1 MSIASELSAL
11 NGYIL
16 GAYDEINDKGGT
28 VPANKNMANL
38 ATAIASISGGGG
50 GTPSLWAGGLN
61 PQLAQTVTMTHNL
74 SEDTSYNNTTPTTST
89 KTILTGTQVRET
101 VGPLDM
107 ANYDYVLFMDLV
119 TPHKYTELPSV
130 NHMLAVG
137 SKIVYFIGRRY
148 NSNATSAKQGVILT
162 LGAAPIAY
170 YENAS
175 QAKYVA
181 STETYGIGYAAN
193 NPVFLSST
201 ADSTNIYVYSPS
213 ITVRTHATYMNAGA
227 WQYIDAAATNIY
239 VRYQLFR
246 VDKMGICS
254 GAFDMVRN
262 ACIDGDGTMATNAI
276 IYNGSG
282 T

>member
-50 GTPSLWAGGLN
+50 GTPSLWTGGLN

-74 SEDTSYNNTTPTTST
+74 STDTSYNSTTPTTSA
-89 KTILTGTQVRET
+89 KTILIGTPFRET
-101 VGPLDM
+101 MGPLDM
-107 ANYDYVLFMDLV
+107 ANYDYALFMDLV

-137 SKIVYFIGRRY
+137 TKIIYFIGRRY
-148 NSNATSAKQGVILT
+148 NSNAASAKQGVILT

-170 YENAS
+170 YENSS
-175 QAKYVA
+175 QTKYTA
-181 STETYGIGYAAN
+181 STEVYGIGDAAIA
-193 NPVFLSST
+193 PSFVSSS

-213 ITVRTHATYMNAGA
+213 ITVRTHATYMNANA
-227 WQYIDAAATNIY
+227 WQYIDAEATNIY
-239 VRYQLFR
+239 IRFQLFR

-254 GAFDMVRN
+254 GAFNMVRN

>member
-1 MSIASELSAL
+1 MSIASELTAL

-50 GTPSLWAGGLN
+50 GTPSLWTGGLN

-74 SEDTSYNNTTPTTST
+74 STDTSYNSTTPTTST

-101 VGPLDM
+101 MGPLDM
-107 ANYDYVLFMDLV
+107 ANYDYVLFLDIV
-119 TPHKYTELPSV
+119 TPHKYTETPSV
-130 NHMLAVG
+130 SHTIAVG
-137 SKIVYFIGRRY
+137 SKIAYSIGRRY
-148 NSNATSAKQGVILT
+148 NSNAASAKQGVILP
-162 LGAAPIAY
+162 LVAAPISY
-170 YENAS
+170 YVNAS
-175 QAKYVA
+175 QTEYIA
-181 STETYGIGYAAN
+181 STANYGIGHTAI
-193 NPVFLSST
+193 NPTFLSSS

-239 VRYQLFR
+239 IRYQLFR
-246 VDKMGICS
+246 VDKMGVCS
-254 GAFDMVRN
+254 MAFNMVRN
-262 ACIDGDGTMATNAI
+262 SCLDGDGTMDTNAI
-276 IYNGSG
+276 IYN
-282 T
+282 

>member
-28 VPANKNMANL
+28 VPQNKNMANL

-50 GTPSLWAGGLN
+50 GTPSLWTGGLN

-119 TPHKYTELPSV
+119 TPHEYTESPSV

-137 SKIVYFIGRRY
+137 TKIIYFIGRRY
-148 NSNATSAKQGVILT
+148 NSNAASAKQGVILT
-162 LGAAPIAY
+162 LGASPIAY
-170 YENAS
+170 YANAS
-175 QAKYVA
+175 QTKYIA
-181 STETYGIGYAAN
+181 STEAYGIGYTAN

-213 ITVRTHATYMNAGA
+213 ITVRTHATYMNANA
-227 WQYIDAAATNIY
+227 WQYIDPTATNIY
-239 VRYQLFR
+239 IRYQLFR

-254 GAFDMVRN
+254 GAFDMVRD
-262 ACIDGDGTMATNAI
+262 ACIDGDGTMDTNAI
-276 IYNGSG
+276 IYN
-282 T
+282 

>member
-1 MSIASELSAL
+1 MSIASELTAL

-61 PQLAQTVTMTHNL
+61 PQLVQTVTMTHNL
-74 SEDTSYNNTTPTTST
+74 SADTSYNSTTPTTT
-89 KTILTGTQVRET
+89 AKTILTGTQVRET

-137 SKIVYFIGRRY
+137 TKIIYSIGRRY
-148 NSNATSAKQGVILT
+148 NSNAASAKQGVILT

-170 YENAS
+170 YENSSQTKYTAS
-175 QAKYVA
+175 AEV
-181 STETYGIGYAAN
+181 YGIGYAAN
-193 NPVFLSST
+193 APAFTSST

-239 VRYQLFR
+239 IRYQLFR

-276 IYNGSG
+276 IYNGPG
-282 T
+282 A

>member
-74 SEDTSYNNTTPTTST
+74 SADTSYNSTTPTTSA

-101 VGPLDM
+101 IGPVDM
-107 ANYDYVLFMDLV
+107 ANYDHVLFLDLV

-137 SKIVYFIGRRY
+137 TKIIYFIGRRY
-148 NSNATSAKQGVILT
+148 NSSEASAKQGMILP
-162 LGAAPIAY
+162 LEAAPIACY
-170 YENAS
+170 KRTTQTKYIAS
-175 QAKYVA
+175 A
-181 STETYGIGYAAN
+181 ETYGIGYAAN
-193 NPVFLSST
+193 NPVFVSST
-201 ADSTNIYVYSPS
+201 ADSTNLYVYSPS
-213 ITVRTHATYMNAGA
+213 ITVRTHATYMNANA
-227 WQYIDAAATNIY
+227 WQYIDAEATNIY

-276 IYNGSG
+276 IYNGPG